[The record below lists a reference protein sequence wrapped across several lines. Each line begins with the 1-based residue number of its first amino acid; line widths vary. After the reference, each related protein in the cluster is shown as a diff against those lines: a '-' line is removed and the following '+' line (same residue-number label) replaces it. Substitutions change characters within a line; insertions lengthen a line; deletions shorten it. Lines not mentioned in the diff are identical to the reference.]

1 MQELLAPQVL
11 RFYDCSRVYLG
22 SKDEFGHGIEKRTG
36 IPGSALQTFSALNYN
51 MGGTRIAQIMAW
63 AAGRRTTRIEDRAY
77 SLLGLFDINMP
88 LLYGE
93 GEKAFYRL
101 QEEIAKESDDVSL
114 FAWSGI
120 PHPNSSLLASSPDAF
135 LGLHGISG
143 YPPSRYTMTKSGILG
158 TFHVYHLY
166 HDIYA
171 VALGNWKQ
179 EEIAMLIREE
189 LVANGHHRFRQVNV
203 RDYAPQSIG
212 NLGVYNPYNLLRRH
226 EVVVEIEKQ
235 VFGAIGSDQ
244 QNARHCFSSTFAD
257 PSKTPVVVRPALL
270 CSSETTA
277 RFFQLQY
284 PFSQLIA
291 QKHSAFNSRPL
302 QGIYIRAGSKLDSL
316 LEPGWRPS
324 MPDILVFF
332 GLDQFGRPVL
342 LASRIE
348 DVDAWQP
355 PDCRA
360 LVFTQKQNSLTFQA
374 LPSFCTPAFL
384 EQIEESSSAGW
395 LESASSTP
403 SDPDVHQSYQSR
415 QVLGTLM
422 QVHFYQHAPE
432 TYRVRVSISKQWDVR
447 NTDTL
452 PPGWRIDE

>member
-1 MQELLAPQVL
+1 
-11 RFYDCSRVYLG
+11 
-22 SKDEFGHGIEKRTG
+22 
-36 IPGSALQTFSALNYN
+36 
-51 MGGTRIAQIMAW
+51 
-63 AAGRRTTRIEDRAY
+63 
-77 SLLGLFDINMP
+77 
-88 LLYGE
+88 
-93 GEKAFYRL
+93 
-101 QEEIAKESDDVSL
+101 
-114 FAWSGI
+114 
-120 PHPNSSLLASSPDAF
+120 
-135 LGLHGISG
+135 
-143 YPPSRYTMTKSGILG
+143 
-158 TFHVYHLY
+158 
-166 HDIYA
+166 
-171 VALGNWKQ
+171 
-179 EEIAMLIREE
+179 
-189 LVANGHHRFRQVNV
+189 
-203 RDYAPQSIG
+203 
-212 NLGVYNPYNLLRRH
+212 
-226 EVVVEIEKQ
+226 
-235 VFGAIGSDQ
+235 
-244 QNARHCFSSTFAD
+244 
-257 PSKTPVVVRPALL
+257 
-270 CSSETTA
+270 
-277 RFFQLQY
+277 
-284 PFSQLIA
+284 
-291 QKHSAFNSRPL
+291 
-302 QGIYIRAGSKLDSL
+302 
-316 LEPGWRPS
+316 